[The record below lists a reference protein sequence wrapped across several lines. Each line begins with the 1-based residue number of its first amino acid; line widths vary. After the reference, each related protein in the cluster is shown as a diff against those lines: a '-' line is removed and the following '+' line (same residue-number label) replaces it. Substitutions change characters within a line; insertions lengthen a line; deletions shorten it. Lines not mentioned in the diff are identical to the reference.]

1 MNFIETR
8 SGRRFEP
15 LNPDPDQLAITDIA
29 HALSHQCRF
38 SGHTQIHYSVAEHSV
53 RVADLLRSRGAPVE
67 LVLAG
72 LMHDASEAYLVDLP
86 SPIKS
91 DPRFSFY
98 RTAELRLMDVI
109 AKHFGFSRAWKNHQK
124 EIRDAD
130 LTLLATEARDLMAY
144 RPEHWDVKQ
153 LPCAPLPTRIIP
165 WSIESA
171 RGAFYCRFQSL
182 QDGTP

>member
-8 SGRRFEP
+8 SGQHFAP
-15 LNPDPDQLAITDIA
+15 LNPDPDHLSITDIA

-38 SGHTQIHYSVAEHSV
+38 SGHTKVAYSVAEHSV
-53 RVADLLRSRGAPVE
+53 RVADLLQARGANAE

-86 SPIKS
+86 TPLKD

-98 RTAELRLMDVI
+98 RTAEMRLMDVI
-109 AKHFGFSRAWKNHQK
+109 ASHFGFARAWKNHQK

-144 RPEHWDVKQ
+144 RPGYWDK
-153 LPCAPLPTRIIP
+153 LTHAPLPTTIIP
-165 WSIESA
+165 WGAEAA
-171 RGAFYCRFQSL
+171 RGAFYCRFQAL
-182 QDGTP
+182 QDGAL